1 MRSRTEGA
9 PSLPIVSDDEELD
22 EALRRGAISPDQH
35 RAAVAGL
42 PSSSPSGE
50 AGPRS
55 RYPGHMDMD
64 DGPEGVSAWFRDF
77 DADMAR
83 KREAKTADRR
93 ARFDREV
100 ADAERGL
107 DEMRAGPGAPPPRVR
122 PPSPTARLEQ
132 EGQDLADSRA
142 YGRPS
147 QGGAPFRSAGEA
159 EEYGRRRV
167 ASPARRAEMAA
178 QGMTDAQIIDAQRSQ
193 RDRDMAQSGISGSS
207 GWAPVYVNGRVTYM
221 ERAPDGPV
229 GLTQEIP
236 PIEELPPVPE
246 QRTTLSLLG
255 SFPPRPA
262 SPPPAA
268 RPPAPAATRTVV
280 NVDRGATNTASGNR
294 RSGPLVDSGEFSDSL
309 GVPGNI
315 TPPEP
320 VGTDRT
326 DLRRRGYEQRTMD
339 GPYGPERVWVK
350 TRLGDETQAR
360 LLLEGDKA
368 GAAMTLEEYQARE
381 KERSLKRRLMDRAGK
396 TSKEATEMSVQQLR
410 DLIADNRN
418 ASERDRKANNARAR
432 MAPRFRNEL
441 AFDELGGP
449 NSNEWQNA
457 VAAQRLAPDLRGMT
471 PTMRDAMNM
480 QRAFDLANAA
490 LRGGGAADAM
500 ELQQQLKKEA
510 DLREARKE
518 AASYF
523 NSPWRVGQT
532 HAQRRAAAEQALQA
546 KGTDP
551 AVIEMILNEFPI
563 VAPAPAAPLPDGAS
577 PI

>member
-1 MRSRTEGA
+1 
-9 PSLPIVSDDEELD
+9 
-22 EALRRGAISPDQH
+22 
-35 RAAVAGL
+35 
-42 PSSSPSGE
+42 
-50 AGPRS
+50 
-55 RYPGHMDMD
+55 
-64 DGPEGVSAWFRDF
+64 
-77 DADMAR
+77 
-83 KREAKTADRR
+83 
-93 ARFDREV
+93 
-100 ADAERGL
+100 
-107 DEMRAGPGAPPPRVR
+107 
-122 PPSPTARLEQ
+122 
-132 EGQDLADSRA
+132 
-142 YGRPS
+142 
-147 QGGAPFRSAGEA
+147 
-159 EEYGRRRV
+159 
-167 ASPARRAEMAA
+167 
-178 QGMTDAQIIDAQRSQ
+178 
-193 RDRDMAQSGISGSS
+193 
-207 GWAPVYVNGRVTYM
+207 
-221 ERAPDGPV
+221 
-229 GLTQEIP
+229 
-236 PIEELPPVPE
+236 
-246 QRTTLSLLG
+246 
-255 SFPPRPA
+255 
-262 SPPPAA
+262 
-268 RPPAPAATRTVV
+268 
-280 NVDRGATNTASGNR
+280 
-294 RSGPLVDSGEFSDSL
+294 
-309 GVPGNI
+309 
-315 TPPEP
+315 
-320 VGTDRT
+320 
-326 DLRRRGYEQRTMD
+326 MD

-360 LLLEGDKA
+360 LLLEGDEA

-449 NSNEWQNA
+449 DSNEWQNA

-471 PTMRDAMNM
+471 PLARDTMNM

-490 LRGGGAADAM
+490 LRGGGGADAM
-500 ELQQQLKKEA
+500 ELQQKMKAEA

-563 VAPAPAAPLPDGAS
+563 VAPAPATPLPDGAS